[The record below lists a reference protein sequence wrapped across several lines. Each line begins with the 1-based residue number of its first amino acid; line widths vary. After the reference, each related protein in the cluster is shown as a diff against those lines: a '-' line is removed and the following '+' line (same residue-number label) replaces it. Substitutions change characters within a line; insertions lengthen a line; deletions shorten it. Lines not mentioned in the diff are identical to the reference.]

1 MRRTIANPC
10 DAACLMGPSDEIVIR
25 LLDANE
31 ANHVVDAITAAYGDT
46 YDVPWAYDAGEI
58 CRRISYGQL
67 ISAAAFTSGGD
78 LLSHVAL
85 TRHGHDDQ
93 VVHAGQAVTLAAARG
108 HHVFTRV
115 FSHLADWTTARKI
128 YGIYCEATAAHPY
141 SQQANLDLGANESG
155 VLLAW
160 IPESVSNDASVMDAS
175 RRGSVVLFYLR
186 TNRAPSHPVYAP
198 PRQRDMVR
206 VLVDRCGFRGG
217 LAAVSSRFAPSKHT
231 KLHTTRD
238 VHHNLTILHAT
249 EAGADLG
256 DVAAVARDRE
266 FALGVDVVYVDL
278 RLDQPATEVVG
289 DELSA
294 AGFGF
299 AGVFPS
305 ALHPG
310 EILRYQAVRG
320 GVALCAVDVSV
331 ASDHG
336 RQLLAYVLADLPA
349 PASS

>member
-1 MRRTIANPC
+1 MTTA
-10 DAACLMGPSDEIVIR
+10 SDDIVIR

-31 ANHVVDAITAAYGDT
+31 AKHVVDAITAAYGDT
-46 YDVPWAYDAGEI
+46 YDVPWAYDTAEI
-58 CRRISYGQL
+58 TRRIAHGQL
-67 ISAAAFTSGGD
+67 VSAAAFTPGGD

-115 FSHLADWTTARKI
+115 FAHLAEWTALRRI
-128 YGIYCEATAAHPY
+128 FGIYCEATATHPY

-160 IPESVSNDASVMDAS
+160 IPESVSNDASVMEMQ
-175 RRGSVVLFYLR
+175 RRGSVVLFYLS
-186 TNRAPSHPVYAP
+186 TNRAPAHPVYAP

-217 LAAVSSRFAPSKHT
+217 LAEVSSRFAPPKHT
-231 KLHTTRD
+231 KVHTTRD
-238 VHHNLTILHAT
+238 EHHNLSIVHAT

-256 DVAAVARDRE
+256 EVAAAARDRE
-266 FALGVDVVYVDL
+266 FAHGVDVVYVDL
-278 RLDQPATEVVG
+278 RLDQPATEVLG
-289 DELSA
+289 DDLSA
-294 AGFGF
+294 VGFGF

-305 ALHPG
+305 ALHAG
-310 EILRYQAVRG
+310 EILRYQALHD
-320 GVALCAVDVSV
+320 GVAVSAADVSV

-336 RQLLAYVLADLPA
+336 RELLDYVLADLSTA
-349 PASS
+349 ASS

>member
-1 MRRTIANPC
+1 MT
-10 DAACLMGPSDEIVIR
+10 AAPDDITIR

-46 YDVPWAYDAGEI
+46 YDVPWAYDSSEI
-58 CRRISYGQL
+58 CRRISHGQL
-67 ISAAAFTSGGD
+67 VSAAAFAPDGD

-115 FSHLADWTTARKI
+115 LSHLAEWTTARGI
-128 YGIYCEATAAHPY
+128 FGIYAEATAAHPY
-141 SQQANLDLGANESG
+141 SQQASLDLGANESG

-160 IPESVSNDASVMDAS
+160 IPSSVSNDASVMAAP
-175 RRGSVVLFYLR
+175 RRASVVLFYLS
-186 TNRAPSHPVYAP
+186 TNRAPAHPVYAP

-217 LAAVSSRFAPSKHT
+217 IADVSRRFTPPKHT
-231 KLHTTRD
+231 KTHTTRD
-238 VHHNLTILHAT
+238 EAHNLSIVHAT

-256 DVAAVARDRE
+256 EVTAAARDRE
-266 FALGVDVVYVDL
+266 FERGVDVVYVDL

-289 DELSA
+289 DDLTD

-305 ALHPG
+305 ALHRG
-310 EILRYQAVRG
+310 EILRYQALRD
-320 GVALCAVDVSV
+320 GVAVCADDVSV

-336 RQLLAYVLADLPA
+336 RELLDYVLADLPTA
-349 PASS
+349 

>member
-1 MRRTIANPC
+1 MT
-10 DAACLMGPSDEIVIR
+10 GPPDDIVVR

-31 ANHVVDAITAAYGDT
+31 ANHLVDAITAAYGDT
-46 YDVPWAYDAGEI
+46 YDVPWAYDTTEI
-58 CRRISYGQL
+58 CRRISHGQL

-93 VVHAGQAVTLAAARG
+93 VVHAGQAVTMAAARG

-115 FSHLADWTTARKI
+115 FSHLADWTAARGI
-128 YGIYCEATAAHPY
+128 FGIYAEATAAHPY
-141 SQQANLDLGANESG
+141 SQQASLDLGANESG

-160 IPESVSNDASVMDAS
+160 IPASVSNDASVMEAA
-175 RRGSVVLFYLR
+175 RRASVVLFYLS
-186 TNRAPSHPVYAP
+186 TNRAHSHPVYAP

-217 LAAVSSRFAPSKHT
+217 LAEVSHRFEPPRHT
-231 KLHTTRD
+231 KIHTTRD
-238 VHHNLTILHAT
+238 EHHNLSILHAT

-256 DVAAVARDRE
+256 EAAATARDRE
-266 FALGVDVVYVDL
+266 FARGVDVVYVDL
-278 RLDQPATEVVG
+278 RLDQPATEIVG
-289 DELSA
+289 DDLNA

-310 EILRYQAVRG
+310 EIIRYQALRD
-320 GVALCAVDVSV
+320 GVAVSPDDVSL

-336 RQLLAYVLADLPA
+336 RELLDYVMSELP
-349 PASS
+349 SSG

>member
-1 MRRTIANPC
+1 MTGSPDGI
-10 DAACLMGPSDEIVIR
+10 DDIDGIVIR
-25 LLDANE
+25 LLDASE
-31 ANHVVDAITAAYGDT
+31 ANHVVDAITAAYGGT
-46 YDVPWAYDAGEI
+46 YDVPWAYDSAEI
-58 CRRISYGQL
+58 CRRISHGEL
-67 ISAAAFTSGGD
+67 VSAAAFTPDGD
-78 LLSHVAL
+78 LVCHVGL

-115 FSHLADWTTARKI
+115 FAHLTDWTAQRGI
-128 YGIYCEATAAHPY
+128 FGIYCEATAAHPY
-141 SQQANLDLGANESG
+141 SQQANLTLGANESG

-160 IPESVSNDASVMDAS
+160 IPATVSNDASVLQAP
-175 RRGSVVLFYLR
+175 RRASVVLFYLS
-186 TNRAPSHPVYAP
+186 TNRAPGHPVYAP

-217 LAAVSSRFAPSKHT
+217 LADVARRFRPPAHT
-231 KLHTTRD
+231 KVHTTRD
-238 VHHNLTILHAT
+238 EHHNLSIVRVT
-249 EAGADLG
+249 EAGEDLG
-256 DVAAVARDRE
+256 AAAAAARDRE
-266 FALGVDVVYVDL
+266 FAHGVDVVYVDV

-289 DELSA
+289 DDLTG

-310 EILRYQAVRG
+310 EVLRYQALRD
-320 GVALCAVDVSV
+320 GVEVSAADVSV

-336 RQLLAYVLADLPA
+336 RELLDYVVGDLP
-349 PASS
+349 